1 MKKHYWAYLA
11 GVVLFVLAIVVTE
24 STRERGPPAISLIDT
39 VTVEYPVKCGLIFAL
54 TARGLL
60 ERGDEYH
67 SRIMDRKS
75 EVLSAEAVTL
85 YGADGA
91 TSKAQAYVDLIK
103 KEVERVHHS
112 DFVTEMVGACEG
124 YYGDRPPSIP

>member
-1 MKKHYWAYLA
+1 MLKKHYWAYLA
-11 GVVLFVLAIVVTE
+11 GVVLFVMAIVVTE

-39 VTVEYPVKCGLIFAL
+39 VTFEYPVKCGLIFAL

-103 KEVERVHHS
+103 KRSSVFITPIS
-112 DFVTEMVGACEG
+112 
-124 YYGDRPPSIP
+124 